1 VIISKIAEGKWASK
15 MSGSQTNNVIKPMRS
30 VLPVVILLAGVIM
43 MVLGVWRGELHD
55 IFRKATILCLE
66 CIGIG

>member
-1 VIISKIAEGKWASK
+1 MYKKKAGK
-15 MSGSQTNNVIKPMRS
+15 MSKSRIFHILKPMRS
-30 VLPVVILLAGVIM
+30 VLPVIILLAGAVM

>member
-1 VIISKIAEGKWASK
+1 MSKNRIDH
-15 MSGSQTNNVIKPMRS
+15 ILKPMRS
-30 VLPVVILLAGVIM
+30 VLPVVILLAGVVM

-55 IFRKATILCLE
+55 ILRKATIVCLE

>member
-1 VIISKIAEGKWASK
+1 MSKSRMIY
-15 MSGSQTNNVIKPMRS
+15 ILKPMCS
-30 VLPVVILLAGVIM
+30 VLPVIILLAGVVM

-55 IFRKATILCLE
+55 IFRKASILCLE